1 MEQKATHFF
10 SNACVVNAESENK
23 EAAMTWITW
32 LCSSPAAAEIR
43 IEAGWDLPA
52 INDEEVLASYLDL
65 TPPENREV
73 VFESL
78 DYLVVPP
85 VIEDYALMS
94 DIIGQQLEAAAAG
107 TVTVQEALDE
117 AQAQCEAQISLG

>member
-1 MEQKATHFF
+1 
-10 SNACVVNAESENK
+10 
-23 EAAMTWITW
+23 MTWITW

-65 TPPENREV
+65 TPPENREI

>member
-1 MEQKATHFF
+1 MP
-10 SNACVVNAESENK
+10 
-23 EAAMTWITW
+23 
-32 LCSSPAAAEIR
+32 PARSGPPTSASTPAGICPRSTTR
-43 IEAGWDLPA
+43 I
-52 INDEEVLASYLDL
+52 VLAGYLEQ
-65 TPPENREV
+65 TPPDNREA

-85 VIEDYALMS
+85 VIADYALMS
-94 DIIGQQLEAAAAG
+94 DIIGQQLAAAAAG